1 MCKKHLTK
9 QERRQEEITDE
20 LTKLNKKINKLI
32 AERDMLEEEW
42 ENLDG
47 EQSQ

>member
-1 MCKKHLTK
+1 MSKKHLTK
-9 QERRQEEITDE
+9 RERRQEEITDE